1 MLMSVVQI
9 HLSPPSFSRPAS
21 AFALAG
27 FLFSHPQPLE
37 KYHEPLSAALKRP
50 AV

>member
-1 MLMSVVQI
+1 L
-9 HLSPPSFSRPAS
+9 
-21 AFALAG
+21 
-27 FLFSHPQPLE
+27 FLHPQPLE

>member
-1 MLMSVVQI
+1 
-9 HLSPPSFSRPAS
+9 
-21 AFALAG
+21 
-27 FLFSHPQPLE
+27 LFSHPQPLE